1 MMNKTLMIAA
11 MAGVLAL
18 PGCTTTETQNKT
30 IGAVSGAVLGGV
42 VGNQVGGRRSTV
54 VGAALGGAFGYL
66 IGSQVKVTEQ
76 PDGSVKLDIPGAVLF
91 DTNSARVNPSF
102 AQTLD
107 QIAGTLN
114 EHPNAMVNVVG
125 HTDSTG
131 SDEYNQRL
139 SLDRATSVTNYLQGR
154 GVAPGRLTPTGQG
167 EAMPIA
173 DNSTAEGRA
182 QNRRV
187 EMFVR

>member
-1 MMNKTLMIAA
+1 MKLKITLVALSSLF
-11 MAGVLAL
+11 VLTA
-18 PGCTTTETQNKT
+18 CQTTETQNKT
-30 IGAVSGAVLGGV
+30 IGAVGGAVLGGV
-42 VGNQVGGRRSTV
+42 IGNQVGGTRSTV

-66 IGSQVKVTEQ
+66 VGSKVKVTEQ

-91 DTNSARVNPSF
+91 DTNSARINPSF
-102 AQTLD
+102 QDTLN
-107 QIAGTLN
+107 QIAGTLQ
-114 EHPNAMVNVVG
+114 EHPQANVTVVG

-131 SDEYNQRL
+131 SDSYNMKL
-139 SLDRATSVTNYLQGR
+139 SQDRAQSVTAYLATQ
-154 GVAPGRLTPTGQG
+154 GVASTRLTATGQG

-173 DNSTAEGRA
+173 DNATAEGRA

>member
-1 MMNKTLMIAA
+1 MKKMLVVAA
-11 MAGVLAL
+11 VASVLAL
-18 PGCTTTETQNKT
+18 PACTTTETQNKT

-91 DTNSARVNPSF
+91 DTNSARVNPAF

-131 SDEYNQRL
+131 AAEYNQRL

-167 EAMPIA
+167 EVMPIA
-173 DNSTAEGRA
+173 DNSTADGRA

>member
-1 MMNKTLMIAA
+1 MKKHLLVIALASTMIAA
-11 MAGVLAL
+11 
-18 PGCTTTETQNKT
+18 GCQTTDTQNKT

-42 VGNQVGGRRSTV
+42 IGNQVGGRKSTV

-66 IGSQVKVTEQ
+66 IGSKVGVTEQ

-91 DTNSARVNPSF
+91 QTNSAQLNPNF
-102 AQTLD
+102 QGTLD
-107 QIAGTLN
+107 QIAGTLQ
-114 EHPNAMVNVVG
+114 EHPNATVNVVG

-131 SDEYNQRL
+131 SDSYNMKL
-139 SLDRATSVTNYLQGR
+139 SQDRAMSVTSYLAMR
-154 GVAPGRLTPTGQG
+154 GVAPSRMMATGQG
-167 EAMPIA
+167 ESMPVA

-187 EMFVR
+187 EMYVR

>member
-131 SDEYNQRL
+131 SAEYNQRL

>member
-1 MMNKTLMIAA
+1 MKKKIAL
-11 MAGVLAL
+11 LAL
-18 PGCTTTETQNKT
+18 GAALVATGCQTTETQNKT
-30 IGAVSGAVLGGV
+30 IGAVGGAVLGGV
-42 VGNQVGGRRSTV
+42 IGNQVGGTRSTV

-66 IGSQVKVTEQ
+66 VGSKVGVTEQ

-91 DTNSARVNPSF
+91 ETNSARLNPDF
-102 AQTLD
+102 QGTLN

-114 EHPNAMVNVVG
+114 EHPNATVTVVG

-131 SDEYNQRL
+131 SEAYNMKL
-139 SLDRATSVTNYLQGR
+139 SQDRAQSVTTYLASR
-154 GVAPGRLTPTGQG
+154 GVAPARMTATGQG
-167 EAMPIA
+167 ESMPVA
-173 DNSTAEGRA
+173 DNATAEGRA